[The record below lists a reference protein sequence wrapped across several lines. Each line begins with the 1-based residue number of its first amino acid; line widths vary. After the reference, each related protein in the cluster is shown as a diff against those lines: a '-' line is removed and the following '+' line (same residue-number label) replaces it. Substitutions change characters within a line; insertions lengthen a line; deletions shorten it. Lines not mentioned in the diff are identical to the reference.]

1 MLGYIA
7 RRLLLMIPTLLG
19 ITFLVFML
27 LAMAP
32 GGIGAALRAAG
43 GSVDADSKASLQLL
57 YIEDRYGLDDP
68 AVVQYGRWL
77 ARISPVKFGE
87 RSMRN
92 YAGDLEEPPRDVKA
106 MPMGPGWFAG
116 SYELPADLEATA
128 ADRNRTMA
136 DDETSSR
143 SAAVDLALAAAAER
157 KAEGL
162 SVGENPGSIPEYK
175 DANKAYLRARAQYL
189 MAARGFASSISR
201 YASADTLRLRKIEV
215 DALVAGGVDSKIA
228 ERQAS
233 VTTESPF
240 NAAVSG
246 NNIIDYDLLQT
257 MKPVTSLNEAWNVLV
272 TGYAELVVA
281 HAEAEAAL
289 RRVRT
294 AYERGPYPL
303 AGVGILGFA
312 TFDWPDFGKSFT
324 IGRPVL
330 DLITEALPVT
340 LLLNVAA
347 VPIIYLVAVPFG
359 MHAAARHNKLFD
371 KVSGSIFVIF
381 WSIPVVWAG
390 VLAIGFLA
398 DKQYLGLFPVS
409 GLHSNNA
416 DEMAFLPG
424 WDAAGFQ
431 AGYLLD
437 TLWHMVLPVFCL
449 VYGGWAVL
457 AKQTRAAML
466 DTYTMDFV
474 RTARA
479 KGVSDHD
486 VKWYHVFR
494 NSLLPVITIF
504 VLVFPAMLAG
514 SVVVERIFS
523 IPGMGSLILAAI
535 FNLDRDVILANVF
548 MIAVLNLLALLLA
561 DILYAAA
568 DPRVTFD

>member
-1 MLGYIA
+1 MLGYIV

-77 ARISPVKFGE
+77 AKIAPIKFGA
-87 RSMRN
+87 RAMQN
-92 YAGDLEEPPRDVKA
+92 YAGDLEEPPRDVKPL
-106 MPMGPGWFAG
+106 PMDPSWFAG
-116 SYELPADLEATA
+116 WYEMPPDFETDMIEASRTLPDDEGAARISAVATAVATA
-128 ADRNRTMA
+128 AARE
-136 DDETSSR
+136 DDGLPLGAEP
-143 SAAVDLALAAAAER
+143 AA
-157 KAEGL
+157 
-162 SVGENPGSIPEYK
+162 IPEYK

-189 MAARGFASSISR
+189 MASRSLASAISR
-201 YASADTLRLRKIEV
+201 YAASDSARLMELER
-215 DALVAGGVDSKIA
+215 ARLVESGVDEKVA

-233 VTTESPF
+233 LLNRSKF
-240 NAAVSG
+240 NAVVSG
-246 NNIIDYDLLQT
+246 SNIIDFKLLETFVPETDVEEWPQ
-257 MKPVTSLNEAWNVLV
+257 
-272 TGYAELVVA
+272 VVA
-281 HAEAEAAL
+281 AFKETVIKQQEARAAL
-289 RRVRT
+289 ERVR
-294 AYERGPYPL
+294 AAFARGPYPMTGI
-303 AGVGILGFA
+303 GVLPGVTI
-312 TFDWPDFGKSFT
+312 DWPDFGKSFT

-330 DLITEALPVT
+330 DLIREALPVT
-340 LLLNVAA
+340 LLLNVVA
-347 VPIIYLVAVPFG
+347 VPVIYLVAVPFG
-359 MHAAARHNKLFD
+359 MHAAARHNRFFD
-371 KVSGSIFVIF
+371 KISGGVFVVF

-398 DKQYLGLFPVS
+398 DKQYLGWFPVS
-409 GLHSNNA
+409 GLHSNGA
-416 DEMAFLPG
+416 DEMSYLPG
-424 WDAAGFQ
+424 WVDGDFQ
-431 AGYLLD
+431 AGYFLD
-437 TLWHMVLPVFCL
+437 MLWHMVLPVFCL

-479 KGVSDHD
+479 KGVSDKD

-523 IPGMGSLILAAI
+523 IPGMGSLILDAI

>member
-1 MLGYIA
+1 MLGYIV
-7 RRLLLMIPTLLG
+7 RRLFLMIPTLLG

-27 LAMAP
+27 LALAP

-43 GSVDADSKASLQLL
+43 GNVDADSKASLQLL
-57 YIEDRYGLDDP
+57 YIEDRYGLDDHP
-68 AVVQYGRWL
+68 IVQYGRWL
-77 ARISPVKFGE
+77 ARISPIKFGR

-92 YAGDLEEPPRDVKA
+92 YAGDLEPPPRSVKEI
-106 MPMGPGWFAG
+106 PIGPAWFGDALD
-116 SYELPADLEATA
+116 LPADLVEKAEA
-128 ADRNRTMA
+128 RNRTVA
-136 DDETSSR
+136 DDAGEAR
-143 SAAVDLALAAAAER
+143 VAAIVQSEAAADLRRSER
-157 KAEGL
+157 LA
-162 SVGENPGSIPEYK
+162 VGRDPAAIPEYK
-175 DANKAYLRARAQYL
+175 DANKVYLRARAEYL
-189 MAARGFASSISR
+189 MSSRSLASAIAGYAAADSDRAIGLERDRLVDEGIDPKVAARIA
-201 YASADTLRLRKIEV
+201 T
-215 DALVAGGVDSKIA
+215 DSVRSK
-228 ERQAS
+228 
-233 VTTESPF
+233 F
-240 NAAVSG
+240 NDVVGDG
-246 NNIIDYDLLQT
+246 NVIDYDRLEDMT
-257 MKPVTSLNEAWNVLV
+257 PETSVPEWL
-272 TGYAELVVA
+272 GMVA
-281 HAEAEAAL
+281 AYRDTVEKRAEAVASLA
-289 RRVRT
+289 RVNA
-294 AYERGPYPL
+294 AYERGPYPK
-303 AGVGILGFA
+303 AGIGAGDVVSL
-312 TFDWPDFGKSFT
+312 DWPDFGKSFT
-324 IGRPVL
+324 LGRPVL
-330 DLITEALPVT
+330 DLIAEALPVT
-340 LLLNVAA
+340 LLLNIAA
-347 VPIIYLVAVPFG
+347 IPIIYLVAVPFG
-359 MHAAARHNKLFD
+359 MQAAARHNRLFD

-390 VLAIGFLA
+390 VLAIGFMA

-416 DEMAFLPG
+416 DEMKFLPDWG
-424 WDAAGFQ
+424 QNGFE
-431 AGYLLD
+431 AGYFLD
-437 TLWHMVLPVFCL
+437 TVWHMVLPVFCL

-523 IPGMGSLILAAI
+523 IPGMGSLILTAI

>member
-1 MLGYIA
+1 MLGYVV

-68 AVVQYGRWL
+68 PYVQYARWL
-77 ARISPVKFGE
+77 GRISPVKFGA
-87 RSMRN
+87 RAKRN
-92 YAGDLEEPPRDVKA
+92 YAGDLEEPPRVVKP
-106 MPMGPGWFAG
+106 MPMDASWFAG
-116 SYELPADLEATA
+116 WHETPPDLSE
-128 ADRNRTMA
+128 R
-136 DDETSSR
+136 
-143 SAAVDLALAAAAER
+143 AAVLAATVPDDATPSRVQAVEEAMRVANER
-157 KAEGL
+157 VSEGL
-162 SVGENPGSIPEYK
+162 PVGRAPESIPEYK

-189 MAARGFASSISR
+189 MASRSLASAIAR
-201 YASADTLRLRKIEV
+201 YAAADSSRLMDAERGRLIESGADEKV
-215 DALVAGGVDSKIA
+215 A
-228 ERQAS
+228 ERQALLADQS
-233 VTTESPF
+233 KF
-240 NAAVSG
+240 NRVISG
-246 NNIIDYDLLQT
+246 DNVIDYAALEMLSPQT
-257 MKPVTSLNEAWNVLV
+257 DMPEWS
-272 TGYAELVVA
+272 ELVQAFADVEVA
-281 HAEAEAAL
+281 HAQAEGALARARAA
-289 RRVRT
+289 
-294 AYERGPYPL
+294 YDRGPYPE
-303 AGVGILGFA
+303 AGIALGPWI
-312 TFDWPDFGKSFT
+312 TIDWPDFGKSFT
-324 IGRPVL
+324 IGRPVI
-330 DLITEALPVT
+330 DLIGEALPVT

-347 VPIIYLVAVPFG
+347 IPVIYLVAVPFG
-359 MHAAARHNKLFD
+359 MHAAARHNRLFD

-398 DKQYLGLFPVS
+398 DKQYLGLFPVA

-416 DEMAFLPG
+416 DDMSFFPG
-424 WDAAGFQ
+424 WIDGEFE
-431 AGYLLD
+431 AGYVLD
-437 TLWHMVLPVFCL
+437 MLWHMVLPVFCL

-466 DTYTMDFV
+466 ETYTMDFV

-494 NSLLPVITIF
+494 NSLLPIITIF

-523 IPGMGSLILAAI
+523 IPGMGSLILSAI

>member
-68 AVVQYGRWL
+68 AVIQYGRWL
-77 ARISPVKFGE
+77 ARIAPIKFGE
-87 RSMRN
+87 RAMQN
-92 YAGDLEEPPRDVKA
+92 YAGDLEEPPRQVKPL
-106 MPMGPGWFAG
+106 PMDPSWFAG
-116 SYELPADLEATA
+116 WFEMPPGLEEEVAQA
-128 ADRNRTMA
+128 NRTLP
-136 DDETSSR
+136 DDQGATR
-143 SAAVDLALAAAAER
+143 IAAVKEALARAAER
-157 KAEGL
+157 ETEELPVGL
-162 SVGENPGSIPEYK
+162 DPAAIPEYK

-189 MAARGFASSISR
+189 MSSRSFSSEIAR
-201 YASADTLRLRKIEV
+201 YAAGDSSRLIE
-215 DALVAGGVDSKIA
+215 AERIRLIEAGVDEKVA

-233 VTTESPF
+233 LMNRSKF
-240 NAAVSG
+240 NAAVAAG
-246 NNIIDYDLLQT
+246 NVIDFELLETIAPQT
-257 MKPVTSLNEAWNVLV
+257 DIEEWPR
-272 TGYAELVVA
+272 VVA
-281 HAEAEAAL
+281 AFGDTVAKEAQARAAL
-289 RRVRT
+289 ERVQS
-294 AYERGPYPL
+294 AFARGPYPL
-303 AGVGILGFA
+303 TGIGLGPWI
-312 TFDWPDFGKSFT
+312 TIDWPDFGKSFT

-330 DLITEALPVT
+330 DLIREALPVT
-340 LLLNVAA
+340 LLLNVVA
-347 VPIIYLVAVPFG
+347 VPVIYLVAVPFG
-359 MHAAARHNKLFD
+359 MQAAARHNRLFD
-371 KVSGSIFVIF
+371 KISGGIFVVF

-398 DKQYLGLFPVS
+398 DKQYLGWFPVS
-409 GLHSNNA
+409 GLHSNGA
-416 DEMAFLPG
+416 DEMSYLPG
-424 WDAAGFQ
+424 WVDGSFAP
-431 AGYLLD
+431 GYFLD
-437 TLWHMVLPVFCL
+437 MLWHMVLPVFCL

-479 KGVSDHD
+479 KGVSDKD

-523 IPGMGSLILAAI
+523 IPGMGSLILNAI

>member
-1 MLGYIA
+1 
-7 RRLLLMIPTLLG
+7 MIPTLLG

-92 YAGDLEEPPRDVKA
+92 YAGDLEEPPRSLKPL
-106 MPMGPGWFAG
+106 PMGAGWFKEW
-116 SYELPADLEATA
+116 YESPLDLEKQAEE
-128 ADRNRTMA
+128 RNRSVS
-136 DDETSSR
+136 DDENPTR
-143 SAAVDLALAAAAER
+143 IAAVAQALDLAVGRRAED
-157 KAEGL
+157 L
-162 SVGENPGSIPEYK
+162 PVGRAPEAIPEYK

-189 MAARGFASSISR
+189 MATRAFASSISR
-201 YASADTLRLRKIEV
+201 YAAADTVRLRQQEI
-215 DALVAGGVDSKIA
+215 DRLVAGGMDPRIA
-228 ERQAS
+228 ERSAAVGTQS
-233 VTTESPF
+233 TF
-240 NAAVSG
+240 NQAVSG
-246 NNIIDYDLLQT
+246 NNVIDYTLLQT
-257 MKPVTSLNEAWNVLV
+257 LEPDTSITEDWE
-272 TGYAELVVA
+272 TVVESYGKMVA
-281 HAEAEAAL
+281 SHVEAEAAL
-289 RRVRT
+289 TRVKK

-303 AGVGILGFA
+303 AGVGILGIA
-312 TFDWPDFGKSFT
+312 NFDWPDFGKSFT
-324 IGRPVL
+324 IGRPVI
-330 DLITEALPVT
+330 DLIAEALPVT

-371 KVSGSIFVIF
+371 KISGSVFVIF

-390 VLAIGFLA
+390 VLAIGFMA

-416 DEMAFLPG
+416 DEMKFLPDWG
-424 WDAAGFQ
+424 QNGFE
-431 AGYLLD
+431 AGYFLD
-437 TLWHMVLPVFCL
+437 TVWHMVLPVFCL

-523 IPGMGSLILAAI
+523 IPGMGSLILTAI

>member
-1 MLGYIA
+1 MLGYIV
-7 RRLLLMIPTLLG
+7 RRLFLMIPTLLG

-27 LAMAP
+27 LALAP

-43 GSVDADSKASLQLL
+43 GNVDADSKASLQLL
-57 YIEDRYGLDDP
+57 YIEDRYGLDDHP
-68 AVVQYGRWL
+68 VVQYGRWL
-77 ARISPVKFGE
+77 ARISPVKFGR

-92 YAGDLEEPPRDVKA
+92 YAGDLELPPRSVK
-106 MPMGPGWFAG
+106 
-116 SYELPADLEATA
+116 ELPIGADWFGDDYEVPGDLVSNAEA
-128 ADRNRTMA
+128 RNLAVA
-136 DDETSSR
+136 DDADAAR
-143 SAAVDLALAAAAER
+143 VAAVVAAEAAAKLR
-157 KAEGL
+157 RSEGL
-162 SVGENPGSIPEYK
+162 AVGRDPAAIPEYK
-175 DANKAYLRARAQYL
+175 DSNKVYLRARAEYL
-189 MAARGFASSISR
+189 MSTRSL
-201 YASADTLRLRKIEV
+201 ASAIANYAAADSDRAMGVERDRLVGEGVDEKIASRITAESVRSKFNAVVGDGNLIDYAGLAKMTPETTVPEWDKVV
-215 DALVAGGVDSKIA
+215 DAYRDTVEKRAEAVA
-228 ERQAS
+228 
-233 VTTESPF
+233 
-240 NAAVSG
+240 
-246 NNIIDYDLLQT
+246 
-257 MKPVTSLNEAWNVLV
+257 SLARVNEAF
-272 TGYAELVVA
+272 
-281 HAEAEAAL
+281 
-289 RRVRT
+289 
-294 AYERGPYPL
+294 ERGPYPQ
-303 AGVGILGFA
+303 AGVGAGDVVSL
-312 TFDWPDFGKSFT
+312 DWPDFGKSFT
-324 IGRPVL
+324 LGRPVL
-330 DLITEALPVT
+330 DLIAEALPVT
-340 LLLNVAA
+340 LLLNIAA
-347 VPIIYLVAVPFG
+347 IPIIYLVAVPFG
-359 MHAAARHNKLFD
+359 MQAAARHNRLFD
-371 KVSGSIFVIF
+371 KISGSIFVIF

>member
-1 MLGYIA
+1 MLGYIV

-77 ARISPVKFGE
+77 AKIAPIKFGA
-87 RSMRN
+87 RAMQN
-92 YAGDLEEPPRDVKA
+92 YAGDLEEPPRDVKPL
-106 MPMGPGWFAG
+106 PMDPSWFAG
-116 SYELPADLEATA
+116 WYEMPPDFETDMIEASRTLPDDEGASRISAVATAVATA
-128 ADRNRTMA
+128 AARK
-136 DDETSSR
+136 DDGLPLGAEP
-143 SAAVDLALAAAAER
+143 AA
-157 KAEGL
+157 
-162 SVGENPGSIPEYK
+162 IPEYK

-189 MAARGFASSISR
+189 MASRSLASAISR
-201 YASADTLRLRKIEV
+201 YAASDSARLMDLER
-215 DALVAGGVDSKIA
+215 ARLVESGVDEKVA

-233 VTTESPF
+233 LLNRSKF
-240 NAAVSG
+240 NAVVSG
-246 NNIIDYDLLQT
+246 SNIIDFKLLETFVPETDVEEWPQ
-257 MKPVTSLNEAWNVLV
+257 
-272 TGYAELVVA
+272 VVA
-281 HAEAEAAL
+281 AFKEMVIKQQEARAAL
-289 RRVRT
+289 ERVR
-294 AYERGPYPL
+294 AAFARGPYPMTGI
-303 AGVGILGFA
+303 GVLPGVTI
-312 TFDWPDFGKSFT
+312 DWPDFGKSFT

-330 DLITEALPVT
+330 DLIREALPVT
-340 LLLNVAA
+340 LLLNVVA
-347 VPIIYLVAVPFG
+347 VPVIYLVAVPFG
-359 MHAAARHNKLFD
+359 MHAAARHNRFFD
-371 KVSGSIFVIF
+371 KISGGVFVVF

-398 DKQYLGLFPVS
+398 DKQYLGWFPVS
-409 GLHSNNA
+409 GLHSNGA
-416 DEMAFLPG
+416 DEMSYLPG
-424 WDAAGFQ
+424 WVDGDFQ
-431 AGYLLD
+431 AGYFLD
-437 TLWHMVLPVFCL
+437 MLWHMVLPVFCL

-479 KGVSDHD
+479 KGVSDKD

-523 IPGMGSLILAAI
+523 IPGMGSLILDAI